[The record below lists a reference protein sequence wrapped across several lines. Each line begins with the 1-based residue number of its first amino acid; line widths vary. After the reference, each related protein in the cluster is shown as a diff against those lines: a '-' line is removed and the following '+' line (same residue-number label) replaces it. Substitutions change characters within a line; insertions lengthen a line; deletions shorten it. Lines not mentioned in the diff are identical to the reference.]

1 MIAEGTPI
9 ISPREADRAMQNFVC
24 RSLCAMA
31 LVLAAG
37 LLPDPPP
44 RTDFDGPAGRLAD
57 EGAAARAKRLQA
69 QAYADDFNQLV
80 VGDNGPDA
88 ALAARTRLERLL
100 ASRVAT
106 LDRHYRLSRLQKQKL
121 KLAGQGD
128 IRRLEDEIARQ
139 REKFVATRLEG
150 VDADVRAAF
159 GEAAALRQSLKTG
172 PFGKGSLFAKAFN
185 TLLEPDQL
193 ANSERR
199 RQLAAKS
206 TVKITLDN
214 AATLETA
221 AKLQEEAFRIGWTHR
236 ENEIGLLPFGKAVDI
251 RSADKLEPL
260 RKVGEQHRLVGFDF
274 SQDGNFVALTDNS
287 TKAFLLNLATG
298 HEITLDTNS
307 QQPWA
312 SFSPDC
318 KLVATGGYGIRA
330 VLWSADSGKRIRDLD
345 VGPQIGGLTPVFS
358 PDGKTLAVGNRN
370 GRTCLFD
377 VATGRLRHKLSLEST
392 QEVRFDPSGKR
403 LAATYVDGN
412 LAVWNV
418 ETGELMQRTKARA
431 EELYSL
437 DWSPDGKIIATS
449 GRNAP
454 VTLWRAADLTSL
466 VDIDAPEWVVCVRFN
481 PAGTRL
487 VFAGGSA
494 IMGGPRY
501 VEMLGVPQE

>member
-1 MIAEGTPI
+1 M
-9 ISPREADRAMQNFVC
+9 
-24 RSLCAMA
+24 MA

-44 RTDFDGPAGRLAD
+44 RADLDGPAGRPAD
-57 EGAAARAKRLQA
+57 EGAASRASHNLQA

-88 ALAARTRLERLL
+88 ALAARSRLEHLL

-139 REKFVATRLEG
+139 REKFVATRFAG
-150 VDADVRAAF
+150 VDADIRAAF
-159 GEAAALRQSLKTG
+159 GEATTLRQALKSG
-172 PFGKGSLFAKAFN
+172 PFGKASLFAKALN

-221 AKLQEEAFRIGWTHR
+221 AKLQEEAYQIGWTHR
-236 ENEIGLLPFGKAVDI
+236 ENEIALLPFGKAVDI

-260 RKVGEQHRLVGFDF
+260 RTVGERHKLVNFDF
-274 SQDGNFVALTDNS
+274 SRDGNFVALTDNS

-298 HEITLDTNS
+298 HEITLDTKS
-307 QQPWA
+307 RQPSA
-312 SFSPDC
+312 RFSPDG

-330 VLWSADSGKRIRDLD
+330 VLWSADTGQRIRDLA
-345 VGPQIGGLTPVFS
+345 VGQQPGGLTPAFS
-358 PDGKTLAVGNRN
+358 PDGTILAVGNRN
-370 GRTCLFD
+370 AQTCLFD
-377 VATGRLRHKLSLEST
+377 VATGRLRHKLTLQSSQGLK
-392 QEVRFDPSGKR
+392 FDPAGKR
-403 LAATYVDGN
+403 LAVTYVDGN

-431 EELYSL
+431 EELYSV

-449 GRNAP
+449 GRSGP

-466 VDIDAPEWVVCVRFN
+466 VDIDAPEWVICVRFN

-501 VEMLGVPQE
+501 VEMLGVPKE